1 MQNININI
9 NQAKIESFS
18 VILGDDKPSVEATI
32 ILLSGQ
38 KRISSF
44 TLSSQYDFGDR
55 VKFELPPDMVA
66 PIIDIAQKIEKILVV
81 ECNKALGQIGFDV

>member
-44 TLSSQYDFGDR
+44 TLSSQYDFGE
-55 VKFELPPDMVA
+55 FELPPDMVA